1 MNLKSTTRLGLSL
14 FSLAIATAAIQPDRA
29 SAATTNLS
37 FTTIQEPLN
46 ITVPEAATN
55 SNPIHYLNV
64 ASGIDAV
71 VTANVTG
78 ANYSFLG
85 HIPSYKTT
93 GTATSSTNDA
103 AFIYQ
108 IAANQAGFGVMT
120 YKFDFYQTDG
130 ITHNFT
136 TPFTIADFNF
146 LVYDVDGET
155 GTGGRTGIVQT
166 EYLRVAKATGTSG
179 LNSYQIGNSG
189 ASSLTATE
197 NPNDYLFSGR
207 SINVGE
213 TSVNGDVLL
222 NFTNTSSVTLQFETN
237 TLQSI
242 ASANQTF
249 SGIDGDSSQTVAGT
263 FSPAVTAKKLPE
275 PFTIIGTILG
285 GTAAF
290 RMRKKLKA
298 ASKM

>member
-1 MNLKSTTRLGLSL
+1 MNLRPTTRLGLSL
-14 FSLAIATAAIQPDRA
+14 FSLAIATTAIQPDRA
-29 SAATTNLS
+29 IAATTNLS
-37 FTTIQEPLN
+37 FSNNQEVTN
-46 ITVPEAATN
+46 ITVPEAAYN
-55 SNPIHYLNV
+55 GNVIHYLNV
-64 ASGIDAV
+64 AAGIDAV

-85 HIPSYKTT
+85 HIPNY
-93 GTATSSTNDA
+93 TSAGSSSGDA

-108 IAANQAGFGVMT
+108 IAANQTGAGVMT
-120 YKFDFYQTDG
+120 YKFDFFQTDG
-130 ITHNFT
+130 TTHNFT
-136 TPFTIADFNF
+136 TAATIADFNF

-155 GTGGRTGIVQT
+155 GTGGHTGIVQT
-166 EYLRVAKATGTSG
+166 EYLRVAKGTGTSG

-197 NPNDYLFSGR
+197 NINDYLFSGR

-222 NFTNTSSVTLQFETN
+222 NFTNTNSVTLQFETS
-237 TLQSI
+237 TLQ
-242 ASANQTF
+242 ANTTANQTF
-249 SGIDGDSSQTVAGT
+249 SGIDGDLSQTVTGT
-263 FSPAVTAKKLPE
+263 FSSAVTAKKLPE
-275 PFTIIGTILG
+275 PFTIIGTIIG

-298 ASKM
+298 ASSKM